1 MAYVATADPGR
12 RADMWFDGP
21 ARQRRWTVLIRL
33 ILLIPQAVVLL
44 IIGIAYLVVLI
55 IGWFAALVMG
65 RLPAWAHRFLTGF
78 VRWQTRVTSY
88 FYLLTDRYPPFTFED
103 EDYPVR
109 PVLPPNGKLNRWSVL
124 FRFILVIPAAF
135 YSTFVQYG
143 LVAPLLVVT
152 WVIALFTGQVPPA
165 LYWAYAALQ
174 RYQMRFQAFFAMLT
188 SEYAWGMLGDREPD
202 RYGHA
207 LPTPPFARPG
217 DAVPPAPAA
226 PAAGTQSMPSATPQS
241 EPASDSELLGAA
253 SDQPTDIGQPGTTP
267 MPEPPAENLG
277 QVAEPGPS
285 PSVASW
291 PTTGP
296 SQPSSYWPPPL
307 PPPTAGSGMPPPPRR
322 EAMRDR
328 GWLVLPR
335 AARNWLIFAI
345 VWGAILFVSQ
355 TAINSIVASNNRN
368 RIESEQHTVIND
380 FNNQKLAVDNAIS
393 VSQHCAT
400 IACLRPSHLA
410 AAASL
415 QRFAS
420 DVRAMNL
427 PSGARGSAQLVES
440 DASQLASA
448 FDQLANSAN
457 SQGYRSTVQSSQVNT
472 LLRTLP
478 NDTNSLLSAL
488 NHALQC
494 PASNGLTFC
503 SS

>member
-1 MAYVATADPGR
+1 MAYVATAAPGR
-12 RADMWFDGP
+12 RADIWFDGP
-21 ARQRRWTVLIRL
+21 VRQRRWTVLIRL

-55 IGWFAALVMG
+55 IGWFAALITG
-65 RLPAWAHRFLTGF
+65 RLPEWAHRFLTGV

-88 FYLLTDRYPPFTFED
+88 FYLLTDRYPPFSLED

-109 PVLPPNGKLNRWSVL
+109 PVLPHNGKLNRWSVL
-124 FRFILVIPAAF
+124 FRIILVIPAAF

-152 WVIALFTGQVPPA
+152 WLIALFTGQLPPA

-174 RYQMRFQAFFAMLT
+174 RYLMRVQAFLAMLT

-202 RYGHA
+202 PYGYA
-207 LPTPPFARPG
+207 LPTPPFWPG

-226 PAAGTQSMPSATPQS
+226 PTASPQTAPSATPPS
-241 EPASDSELLGAA
+241 EGAPSEQTT
-253 SDQPTDIGQPGTTP
+253 SSGQPGTTP

-277 QVAEPGPS
+277 QAGEPGNP
-285 PSVASW
+285 PSVAAS
-291 PTTGP
+291 PTPPPP
-296 SQPSSYWPPPL
+296 SAYWPPPS
-307 PPPTAGSGMPPPPRR
+307 PPPTAGSGMPPPPPRDTT
-322 EAMRDR
+322 RDR

-345 VWGAILFVSQ
+345 VWGAILFVAQ
-355 TAINSIVASNNRN
+355 TTINSIVASNNLN
-368 RIESEQHTVIND
+368 RIESQYNTVVND
-380 FNNQKLAVDNAIS
+380 FNNQKSAVDHAIL
-393 VSQHCAT
+393 VSQHCTT

-410 AAASL
+410 AAGSL
-415 QRFAS
+415 RRFAS
-420 DVRAMNL
+420 DVKAMNL
-427 PSGARGSAQLVES
+427 PSGARGPAQLVES

-448 FDQLANSAN
+448 FDQLANSSNA
-457 SQGYRSTVQSSQVNT
+457 QAYRSTVQSSQINP
-472 LLRTLP
+472 LIRTLP